1 MNEKSGLS
9 SISAFLNDREGP
21 LAGLSTHAAGISD
34 LQKKLC
40 SYLPGDLSEHVTV
53 ANFSS
58 KSLCLHADSAAWATR
73 LRFKIPEL
81 LHIVR
86 NQCGLTSMQTIRIKV
101 TPSQTRNTTLDNR
114 PVLSEKTAHLLQDI
128 GESTT
133 DPELRDALLRLSRHS
148 RP

>member
-1 MNEKSGLS
+1 MSDKSGVF
-9 SISAFLNDREGP
+9 ITAFLSDRSGP
-21 LAGLSTHAAGISD
+21 FAALSAHATAISD

-40 SYLPGDLSEHVTV
+40 SYLPDDLSEHVTV
-53 ANFSS
+53 ANFNN
-58 KSLCLHADSAAWATR
+58 KSLCLHTDSAAWATR

-81 LHIVR
+81 LHIMR
-86 NQCGLTSMQTIRIKV
+86 DHCGLTSMQNIRIKV
-101 TPSQTRNTTLDNR
+101 IPPQIQNTTLDNR